1 MTLMVNR
8 WNYMKPDLMMHKEAD
23 GQKNWLHRYLGWVTA
38 RPDAIAFLTYDGG
51 VSYGAFHKRVLCY
64 AREFSKLGKGTIG
77 VMATGSVE
85 MNACILASFL
95 AGKTIVPLHPEWP
108 QDRQVFALKESKV
121 ELLVSP
127 DNIPFPQEIIYPQ
140 LRTVFSQTLSDECG
154 HDELSFFDAASC
166 ETPAYILFTS
176 GSTGKPKG
184 VPVPFRCLNAFK
196 AYYLDDQR
204 YGFSSTDRFLQV
216 YDATFDVFYFPFL
229 LSLETGGTCCLLPQK
244 KQIRSLLILEA
255 LQHYRITVLSMVP
268 TVLQII
274 KTLIKGMSFPDL
286 RLSFFSGDI
295 LYRSLAETWEKACSN
310 AVIYNCYGPTET
322 TIVCT
327 TFCWNDEKGDT
338 AHPIVPMG
346 FPFPGT
352 TVAVMLEGTRCA
364 TGETGELFIGGPQV
378 FNGYLG
384 QESSCLENGW
394 FPSGDLVHLD
404 DRGCL
409 HFHGR
414 KDFQVKI
421 GGYRVETEEVAVKVS
436 ALLQKEVVVLARRDQ
451 ENNNILVAF
460 VKSNL
465 PVDTA
470 SLTNR
475 LKDMLPVYMIP
486 GKYRIVE
493 EWPYNNNGKIDRQK
507 LITLV

>member
-1 MTLMVNR
+1 
-8 WNYMKPDLMMHKEAD
+8 MMHKEAD
-23 GQKNWLHRYLGWVTA
+23 GQRSWLHRYLGWVAT
-38 RPDAIAFLTYDGG
+38 RPDAIAFQTYDGG
-51 VSYGAFHKRVLCY
+51 VSYRGFHERVLRY
-64 AREFSKLGKGTIG
+64 AREFSLLQKGTIG

-95 AGKTIVPLHPEWP
+95 TGKTIVPLHPEWP
-108 QDRQVFALKESKV
+108 LDRKVFALQESKA

-127 DNIPFPQEIIYPQ
+127 DNIPFPKEISALE
-140 LRTVFSQTLSDECG
+140 LRIICSEALTHEGGQFEF
-154 HDELSFFDAASC
+154 SFFEASSS
-166 ETPAYILFTS
+166 EIPAYILFTS

-204 YGFSSTDRFLQV
+204 YGFSSSDRLLQV

-229 LSLETGGTCCLLPQK
+229 IALETGATCCLLPQK

-255 LQHYRITVLSMVP
+255 LLHYNITVLSMVP
-268 TVLQII
+268 TVLQVV
-274 KTLIKGMSFPDL
+274 KGLIKGMSFPAL

-295 LYRSLAETWEKACSN
+295 LYRSLAEIWEKACSN

-327 TFCWNDEKGDT
+327 TFCWNEEKANTD
-338 AHPIVPMG
+338 HPIVPMG
-346 FPFPGT
+346 APFPGT
-352 TVAVMLEGTRCA
+352 TVAVMMEEAPCGA
-364 TGETGELFIGGPQV
+364 GETGELYISGSQV

-384 QESSCLENGW
+384 QESSCVVDGW
-394 FPSGDLVHLD
+394 FPSGDLVHQD
-404 DRGCL
+404 ERGFL

-421 GGYRVETEEVAVKVS
+421 GGYRVETEEVAVRIS
-436 ALLQKEVVVLARRDQ
+436 ELLQQEVVVVAQRDH
-451 ENNNILVAF
+451 EHNNILVAF
-460 VKSNL
+460 VRSKVPIDTTSLASRLRDLL
-465 PVDTA
+465 PG
-470 SLTNR
+470 
-475 LKDMLPVYMIP
+475 YMIP
-486 GKYRIVE
+486 GKYRFVE

-507 LITLV
+507 LIALG